1 MIKKILNV
9 AFWVIFSVV
18 FVIWVVDFVLTQ
30 TGKDPIFCLKKVT
43 HQYEDGKVDECTGLG
58 YRIYNYD
65 RKSLPKGVDFAPI
78 FVKMRIK

>member
-18 FVIWVVDFVLTQ
+18 FVIWVIDFVQTQ
-30 TGKDPIFCLKKVT
+30 RDKDPIFCLKKIT
-43 HQYEDGKVDECTGLG
+43 HQYDDGTVDECVGLG
-58 YRIYNYD
+58 YRIYNYN
-65 RKSLPKGVDFAPI
+65 RSTLPSGVDFAPI